1 MESYVETSRL
11 RVDVIPK
18 NLAKSMIEK
27 YHYTHAWTSCRYA
40 VGLFYETDN
49 EHSFFDEKEEK
60 LIGVAVYG
68 YPVGRLATTSISEE
82 LKSEEELLV
91 YGYHQEDG
99 FQYYLYKDLTN
110 DKKIIGK
117 DDFYS
122 DGHPSF
128 IKNSQFILTDTYPDK
143 YGEQHLLL
151 FNMQSKSLQK
161 INQFF
166 SPLRFRGEI
175 RCDLHPRISPSG
187 RLTCLDTVH
196 NNNREMLVI
205 SLANFLN
212 NRD

>member
-1 MESYVETSRL
+1 MFFHLWIKDGKRFSRL
-11 RVDVIPK
+11 LTADISGNNVFILNNEGPV
-18 NLAKSMIEK
+18 S
-27 YHYTHAWTSCRYA
+27 HYSW
-40 VGLFYETDN
+40 
-49 EHSFFDEKEEK
+49 
-60 LIGVAVYG
+60 
-68 YPVGRLATTSISEE
+68 
-82 LKSEEELLV
+82 KSEEELLV
-91 YGYHQEDG
+91 YGYHQEEG